1 MLRIFLVSF
10 LILLLSIA
18 SDLSEANVPEKFTQ
32 KHINYR
38 TYFGECPSKSS
49 GMLTLMLMKEFE
61 KNHSLKDVKEKIL
74 SEKLDEKFFLSDYRI
89 SYNPVIKTLGIQLE
103 CPEPLAKVQVYKPNG
118 QEHYS
123 AILGANARMYE
134 PQYEN
139 LMRSEKRLNH
149 SLPLLAI
156 SMDQLEGSAPTDLA
170 AFIKKMALDLR
181 SQISEIIISK
191 NNELTII
198 FALGGKA
205 TSVFMGAD
213 LWEEKLTKLTKIVGY
228 VGKNK
233 RYPSS
238 INLVN
243 SKKVVVKFS
252 DKI

>member
-1 MLRIFLVSF
+1 MMRFNLVF
-10 LILLLSIA
+10 ILILAAVSVH
-18 SDLSEANVPEKFTQ
+18 ANVPERFTQ
-32 KHINYR
+32 KNINYR

-49 GMLTLMLMKEFE
+49 GHLTLLLMKEFE
-61 KNHSLKDVKEKIL
+61 KNHSLKDVKEKIIA
-74 SEKLDEKFFLSDYRI
+74 EKLDEKYFLSDYRI
-89 SYNPVIKTLGIQLE
+89 SYNPVIKTLKINLE
-103 CPEPLAKVQVYKPNG
+103 CPEPLAKLQVYKANG
-118 QEHYS
+118 QEHFS
-123 AILGANARMYE
+123 AILGSNARMYE

-139 LMRSEKRLNH
+139 LMKAEKRLNYQ
-149 SLPLLAI
+149 LPLLAI
-156 SMDQLEGSAPTDLA
+156 SMDQLEGSAPMDLA
-170 AFIKKMALDLR
+170 TFIKKMEVDLR
-181 SQISEIIISK
+181 KQISEIIISK

>member
-1 MLRIFLVSF
+1 MLRLILVSS
-10 LILLLSIA
+10 LILLPLIA
-18 SDLSEANVPEKFTQ
+18 RSNVPDKFTQ
-32 KHINYR
+32 KNINYR

-49 GMLTLMLMKEFE
+49 GMLTLILMKEFE
-61 KNHSLKDVKEKIL
+61 KNQSLKEVKEKIL
-74 SEKLDEKFFLSDYRI
+74 NEKLDEKYFLSDYRI
-89 SYNPVIKTLGIQLE
+89 SYNPVIRTLRINFE

-118 QEHYS
+118 EEHYS
-123 AILGANARMYE
+123 AILGENARMYE

-139 LMRSEKRLNH
+139 LMKAEKRLSYH
-149 SLPLLAI
+149 LPLLAI
-156 SMDQLEGSAPTDLA
+156 TTEQLNGSAPTDLA
-170 AFIKKMALDLR
+170 NFIKKMEVDMR
-181 SQISEIIISK
+181 KQISEIIISK
-191 NNELTII
+191 NNDLTII

-213 LWEEKLTKLTKIVGY
+213 LWEEKLTKLSKIVGY

>member
-1 MLRIFLVSF
+1 MRLILISF
-10 LILLLSIA
+10 LILFPILAQA
-18 SDLSEANVPEKFTQ
+18 SVPDRFTQ
-32 KHINYR
+32 NNINYR

-49 GMLTLMLMKEFE
+49 GMLTLIIMKEFE
-61 KNHSLKDVKEKIL
+61 KTRSLKQVKEKIL
-74 SEKLDEKFFLSDYRI
+74 SEKLDEKYFLSDYRI
-89 SYNPVIKTLGIQLE
+89 AYNPVIKTLSVHLE
-103 CPEPLAKVQVYKPNG
+103 CPEPMAKVQVYKPNG

-123 AILGANARMYE
+123 AILGDNAKLYE

-139 LMRSEKRLNH
+139 LMKAEKRLNIH
-149 SLPLLAI
+149 LPLLAI
-156 SMDQLEGSAPTDLA
+156 SMDQLEGSAPMDIA
-170 AFIKKMALDLR
+170 RFIKIMDLDLR

-191 NNELTII
+191 NSELTII
-198 FALGGKA
+198 FGLGRKA

>member
-1 MLRIFLVSF
+1 MRLILVSF
-10 LILLLSIA
+10 LSFISLS
-18 SDLSEANVPEKFTQ
+18 LRANVPENFTQ
-32 KHINYR
+32 KNINYR

-49 GMLTLMLMKEFE
+49 GMLTLILMKEFE
-61 KNHSLKDVKEKIL
+61 KAKSLKDVKEKIL
-74 SEKLDEKFFLSDYRI
+74 NEKLDEKYFLSDYRI
-89 SYNPVIKTLGIQLE
+89 SYNPVIKTLRIHLE

-123 AILGANARMYE
+123 AILGDNARMYE
-134 PQYEN
+134 PHYEN
-139 LMRSEKRLNH
+139 LIKTEKKINLH
-149 SLPLLAI
+149 LPLIALT
-156 SMDQLEGSAPTDLA
+156 MEQLEKGAPTELA
-170 AFIKKMALDLR
+170 HLIKRMEVGLR
-181 SQISEIIISK
+181 NQISEIIMSK
-191 NNELTII
+191 NSELTII

-205 TSVFMGAD
+205 TSAFMGAD
-213 LWEEKLTKLTKIVGY
+213 LWEEKLTKLVKVIGY

>member
-1 MLRIFLVSF
+1 MLRILLVS
-10 LILLLSIA
+10 LVILSSLPVPVR
-18 SDLSEANVPEKFTQ
+18 ANVPERFTQ
-32 KHINYR
+32 KNINYR
-38 TYFGECPSKSS
+38 TDFGQCPSRSS
-49 GMLTLMLMKEFE
+49 GMLTLTLMKEFE
-61 KNHSLKDVKEKIL
+61 KNHSLKDVKEKIIA
-74 SEKLDEKFFLSDYRI
+74 EKLDEKYFLGDYRI
-89 SYNPVIKTLGIQLE
+89 SYNPVIKTLNIQLE
-103 CPEPLAKVQVYKPNG
+103 CPEPLAKVQVYRANG

-123 AILGANARMYE
+123 AILASNAQMYE

-139 LMRSEKRLNH
+139 LMKAEKKLNYQ
-149 SLPLLAI
+149 LPLLAI
-156 SMDQLEGSAPTDLA
+156 SMEQLEGAAPTDLSN
-170 AFIKKMALDLR
+170 FIKQMPIDLR
-181 SQISEIIISK
+181 SQISEIIMNK

-205 TSVFMGAD
+205 TSVFMGMD

-233 RYPSS
+233 KYPTS

>member
-1 MLRIFLVSF
+1 MLRIILVSIA
-10 LILLLSIA
+10 ILLPLTVLS
-18 SDLSEANVPEKFTQ
+18 NVPDKFTQ
-32 KHINYR
+32 KNINYR

-49 GMLTLMLMKEFE
+49 GMLTLILMKEFE
-61 KNHSLKDVKEKIL
+61 KSHSLKDVKEKMIN
-74 SEKLDEKFFLSDYRI
+74 EKLDEKYFLSNYRI
-89 SYNPVIKTLGIQLE
+89 SYNPVIKTLRIQLD

-118 QEHYS
+118 EEHYS
-123 AILGANARMYE
+123 AILGDNAKMYE
-134 PQYEN
+134 PHYEN
-139 LMRSEKRLNH
+139 LMKAEKRLNH
-149 SLPLLAI
+149 HLPLLAI
-156 SMDQLEGSAPTDLA
+156 TTEQLEGNAPTDVA
-170 AFIKKMALDLR
+170 AFIKKMEVDLR
-181 SQISEIIISK
+181 KQISEIIISK

-213 LWEEKLTKLTKIVGY
+213 LWEEKLTKLAKIVGY

-252 DKI
+252 DKT